1 MLTVV
6 SRRIRNQRGFSLI
19 ELIIVVAVIAI
30 LAAIMIPNFL
40 SQRQRAADA
49 RALDTIANVRKGL
62 GMFAADN
69 GNYPSGTDWA
79 AVRTAVAP
87 YIALPPNAADAGLS
101 AFTYTPT
108 GTPPNTYTICATPAG
123 GTGQRV
129 RGTPDTQALVATCP

>member
-1 MLTVV
+1 MLKYLRLD
-6 SRRIRNQRGFSLI
+6 SRGGFSLI

-49 RALDTIANVRKGL
+49 RAMDAINTVRKGL
-62 GMFAADN
+62 GMYAADN
-69 GNYPSGTDWA
+69 GSYPTGTNWA

-87 YIALPPNAADAGLS
+87 YISLPAAEADAGLS
-101 AFTYTPT
+101 AFSYTAT
-108 GTPPNTYTICATPAG
+108 GTPPTSYTVCATPAG

>member
-1 MLTVV
+1 MLKHLRLD
-6 SRRIRNQRGFSLI
+6 SRGGFSLI

-49 RALDTIANVRKGL
+49 RALDVISNVRKGL

-69 GNYPSGTDWA
+69 GSYPTGTNWA

-87 YIALPPNAADAGLS
+87 YISLPPTEADAGLS
-101 AFTYTPT
+101 VFTYTAT
-108 GTPPNTYTICATPAG
+108 GTPPTSYTICATPAG

-129 RGTPDTQALVATCP
+129 RGTPDTQALVTTCP

>member
-1 MLTVV
+1 LLAT
-6 SRRIRNQRGFSLI
+6 IRLRDQRGFSLI

-49 RALDTIANVRKGL
+49 RAMDAIANVRKGL
-62 GMFAADN
+62 GMFAADT
-69 GNYPSGTDWA
+69 GNYPTGTNWA

-87 YIALPPNAADAGLS
+87 YIALPATEADAGLS
-101 AFTYTPT
+101 AFSYTAT
-108 GTPPNTYTICATPAG
+108 GTPPTSYTICATPAG

-129 RGTPDTQALVATCP
+129 RGTPDNQALVATCP